1 MRNLLSIILFL
12 ATLLPAAPAAAI
24 LRIEI
29 TKGVEGGIPIAVVPF
44 KGPSGA
50 PPPQDV
56 AAIVRADLAR
66 SGRFAPLSADK
77 LPATPA
83 RDRDVVYKDWRL
95 VKVDALVIGEIRR
108 TKQGRY
114 QIEFRLLDVYKQ
126 RQLTGY
132 RYVVGEKRL
141 RAIAHQI
148 ADRIYQKL
156 TGEPGVFNTRIAY
169 VSRQGAGK
177 SLKFQLNVADSDGY
191 NPVAIVTSPE
201 PIMSPAWSPDGKQ
214 IAYVSFEAKRSMI
227 YLQNV
232 ITGKRERL
240 AQFPG
245 INSAPAF
252 SPDGR
257 RLAMALSRDGNAEIY
272 VMDLKTRALRRLTFD
287 PAIDTEPTW
296 SPDGS
301 HIIFTSDR
309 AGGPQLYRKSTSGGA
324 PTRLTYEGSYNARAR
339 YAPDG
344 KSVAF
349 VTRRSGRYNVGV
361 LSLGSSSVDVLT
373 NTRLDE
379 SPSFAPNGSMILYA
393 TEIQGRGVLASVSSD
408 GRVRQLYTLTD
419 ADIREP
425 AWSPFLPR

>member
-1 MRNLLSIILFL
+1 MRSLVSILLFL

-24 LRIEI
+24 LKIEI
-29 TKGVEGGIPIAVVPF
+29 TQGVEGGIPIAVVPF
-44 KGPSGA
+44 KPPKGA
-50 PPPQDV
+50 PLSQDV

-66 SGRFAPLSADK
+66 SGRFSPLAVDK
-77 LPATPA
+77 LPATPT

-95 VKVDALVIGEIRR
+95 VKVDALVIGDVQR
-108 TKQGRY
+108 TRDGRY
-114 QIEFRLLDVYKQ
+114 QIEFRLIDVYKQ

-148 ADRIYQKL
+148 ADRIYEKL

-177 SLKFQLNVADSDGY
+177 SLQFQLNVADSDGY

-201 PIMSPAWSPDGKQ
+201 PLMSPAWSPDGKQ

-227 YLQNV
+227 YLQSV
-232 ITGKRERL
+232 VTGKRERL

-272 VMDLKTRALRRLTFD
+272 IMDLKTRALQRLTFD

-296 SPDGS
+296 SPDGRQ
-301 HIIFTSDR
+301 IIFTSDR
-309 AGGPQLYRKSTSGGA
+309 AGGPQLYRKPATGGA
-324 PTRLTYEGSYNARAR
+324 ATRLTFQGNYNARAR

-344 KSVAF
+344 KSIAF
-349 VTRRSGRYNVGV
+349 VTRHHGRYNIGV
-361 LSLGSSSVDVLT
+361 MDLHKGTVDVLT
-373 NTRLDE
+373 STRLDE

-393 TEIQGRGVLASVSSD
+393 TEIQGRGVLASVSAD
-408 GRVRQLYTLTD
+408 GRVRQLYTLAD

-425 AWSPFLPR
+425 AWSPYLPR

>member
-1 MRNLLSIILFL
+1 MRSLVSITLLL

-24 LRIEI
+24 LKIEI
-29 TKGVEGGIPIAVVPF
+29 TQGVAGGIPIAVVPF
-44 KGPSGA
+44 GRPKGA
-50 PPPQDV
+50 PMPQDV

-66 SGRFAPLSADK
+66 SGRFAPLAADK
-77 LPATPA
+77 LPARPT
-83 RDRDVVYKDWRL
+83 RNRDVVYKDWRL
-95 VKVDALVIGEIRR
+95 VKVDALVIGTVQRR
-108 TKQGRY
+108 KDGRY
-114 QIEFRLLDVYKQ
+114 QIEFRLMDVYKQ

-132 RYVVGEKRL
+132 RYVVAEKRL
-141 RAIAHQI
+141 RAIAHQV
-148 ADRIYQKL
+148 ADRIYEKL
-156 TGEPGVFNTRIAY
+156 TGEPGVFNTRVAY
-169 VSRQGAGK
+169 VSRQGVGK
-177 SLKFQLNVADSDGY
+177 NVRFQLNVADSDGY

-227 YLQNV
+227 YLQSV

-240 AQFPG
+240 AQYPG

-252 SPDGR
+252 APDGR
-257 RLAMALSRDGNAEIY
+257 RLAMTLSRDGNAEIY
-272 VMDLKTRALRRLTFD
+272 VMDLKTKHLKRLTFD

-301 HIIFTSDR
+301 QIIFTSDR
-309 AGGPQLYRKSTSGGA
+309 AGGPQLYRKSASGGA

-349 VTRRSGRYNVGV
+349 VTRRNGRYDIGV
-361 LSLGSSSVDVLT
+361 MNLGSGSVDVLT

-425 AWSPFLPR
+425 AWSPYLPR